1 MAAGDEERQPGALD
15 VEAGHMQGDPQIQ
28 AVSAGGL
35 HQRQTNAPD
44 DAIASTAGDS
54 QVEDPKPGASGN
66 LSEKAGGAS
75 EAASEEPF
83 VTNSA
88 TYTEIAKYF
97 GILGWTAFGG
107 PAAHIAMFQKV
118 RAVKR
123 QAVVAFSCPV
133 WHGINGHKFW
143 SCAWDGLAQPSMG
156 MALVS
161 VCVCLFA
168 VTCSASALHPAAPC
182 RLRLRAQSTARLWP
196 GDPIP
201 PPAAVCGSVALVHLP
216 CVYGAAHAGAVHARL
231 VGAARIAREGPCL
244 PPPGCPPCQH
254 AGRQQWRWYDAVGAA
269 TGEPIPTCMC
279 HLAFLCDSSAT
290 LRSSAT
296 CPEGIRTCTTT
307 VRALKASL
315 ACTFCQPPTAA
326 QVPHPLRW
334 ALPSVC

>member
-35 HQRQTNAPD
+35 HHRQTNATD
-44 DAIASTAGDS
+44 DAIPSAAGDS
-54 QVEDPKPGASGN
+54 QVAVEDPKPGASGN

-123 QAVVAFSCPV
+123 QALVAFSCPV
-133 WHGINGHKFW
+133 WHGINGHKLG
-143 SCAWDGLAQPSMG
+143 SCAWGGLGGPSMG
-156 MALVS
+156 MAP

-168 VTCSASALHPAAPC
+168 VTSSASALHPSAPC
-182 RLRLRAQSTARLWP
+182 RLRLRAQSTA
-196 GDPIP
+196 
-201 PPAAVCGSVALVHLP
+201 
-216 CVYGAAHAGAVHARL
+216 
-231 VGAARIAREGPCL
+231 
-244 PPPGCPPCQH
+244 
-254 AGRQQWRWYDAVGAA
+254 
-269 TGEPIPTCMC
+269 
-279 HLAFLCDSSAT
+279 
-290 LRSSAT
+290 
-296 CPEGIRTCTTT
+296 
-307 VRALKASL
+307 
-315 ACTFCQPPTAA
+315 
-326 QVPHPLRW
+326 
-334 ALPSVC
+334 